1 MKTLRKTKIVG
12 TIGPASENRLEEL
25 INAGLNVTR
34 INYSHGSWDEQSEK
48 TEEIIRLRKELNVP
62 VALLLDM
69 QGPEI
74 RTGMLV
80 TGKNEKIK
88 LEDGQKFTLVNEDIV
103 GDKDKVSVSYKGLYN
118 DVKPGSKVLIDDGA
132 IELVVDEI
140 VGKDIVCTVVHGNG
154 LGSRKTIN
162 LPGTAVRLPALK
174 EKDIQD
180 LKTACEH
187 DYDYVAMSF
196 TRNKDDIDQVRKVL
210 DENGGKD
217 IKIITKVENVEG
229 LEHMEEIV
237 ENADVQMIARGD
249 MATETDFTEPPVA
262 QKKFIK
268 LSNRA
273 NKPAITAT
281 QMLESMTFNPLP
293 TRAEASDV
301 ANAIFDRTSA
311 VMLSGECAMGKYP
324 VECVKTMVKIAGR
337 VEPEID
343 YWKRFKNNDNINLS
357 DFETKIAYSTCV
369 TAMNMEADAIVCY
382 THSGDSAR
390 KLVETARDKVSDFQA
405 MHFSSIN
412 GEIKE
417 IPAEYKCEN
426 LFKLELKTSSI
437 SGDKSVFEGH
447 SENEVSVFEK
457 WVDEN
462 AAEYLS
468 EDERNTLKEQ
478 IDKMVAAVDDLNARE
493 GYRGTSFESVFLLS
507 ASEAGLNKINKMYIP
522 EQLQTGFQNMID
534 EYVHFNESARNSI
547 MERMT
552 PDYMVIGIR
561 SKTETYKYKSEII
574 SDEKNFYTNEKTEM
588 TGLCDKFLSDEIDKD
603 SFYDG
608 LKGYLNHYYE
618 NRYELRNQPG
628 SVREKSNDMLD
639 KLQHMFGV

>member
-48 TEEIIRLRKELNVP
+48 TEEIIRLRKELDVP

-343 YWKRFKNNDNINLS
+343 YWKRFKNNDNINL
-357 DFETKIAYSTCV
+357 
-369 TAMNMEADAIVCY
+369 
-382 THSGDSAR
+382 
-390 KLVETARDKVSDFQA
+390 
-405 MHFSSIN
+405 
-412 GEIKE
+412 
-417 IPAEYKCEN
+417 
-426 LFKLELKTSSI
+426 
-437 SGDKSVFEGH
+437 
-447 SENEVSVFEK
+447 
-457 WVDEN
+457 
-462 AAEYLS
+462 
-468 EDERNTLKEQ
+468 
-478 IDKMVAAVDDLNARE
+478 
-493 GYRGTSFESVFLLS
+493 
-507 ASEAGLNKINKMYIP
+507 
-522 EQLQTGFQNMID
+522 
-534 EYVHFNESARNSI
+534 
-547 MERMT
+547 
-552 PDYMVIGIR
+552 
-561 SKTETYKYKSEII
+561 
-574 SDEKNFYTNEKTEM
+574 
-588 TGLCDKFLSDEIDKD
+588 
-603 SFYDG
+603 
-608 LKGYLNHYYE
+608 
-618 NRYELRNQPG
+618 
-628 SVREKSNDMLD
+628 
-639 KLQHMFGV
+639 